1 MKYFFLFFA
10 FSLTFINCEKEDTAC
25 PGLEEGKIIGLDLRL
40 CACCG
45 GWFIEIGTDTL
56 RTFALPDDF
65 KIDPLADFPVEVC
78 LSYEYNAAACDLF
91 GDLIV
96 VNEIVSK

>member
-1 MKYFFLFFA
+1 MKYLLLFFT
-10 FSLTFINCEKEDTAC
+10 FSLIFINCEKEETAC
-25 PGLEEGKIIGLDLRL
+25 PGLESGRIIGPDLRL

-45 GWFIEIGTDTL
+45 GWFIEVGTDTL

-78 LSYEYNAAACDLF
+78 LSYEPDTVACDIF
-91 GDLIV
+91 GDLIA
-96 VNEIVSK
+96 IDQIISR